1 MTQLTITIPD
11 EVTYFFE
18 EVLGYDPSDYEFMVL
33 SSLQMALSEYPKPFK
48 ATERVDAVITHH
60 LDDVHRSALLREL
73 DGIEDKQLENEPQE
87 KVLISPQI
95 RAQREA
101 QR

>member
-1 MTQLTITIPD
+1 MTQVIINLPD

-18 EVLGYDPSDYEFMVL
+18 EVLGYDPGDYEFMVL

-48 ATERVDAVITHH
+48 AAERVDAVIAHS
-60 LDDVHRSALLREL
+60 LDDIHRAVLLREL
-73 DGIEDKQLENEPQE
+73 DAVEDKQLENEPQE

-101 QR
+101 V